1 MGSMGRKRVHR
12 DKTVGVLLT
21 WIVLAVVEA
30 RLHET
35 SAGAAHGI

>member
-1 MGSMGRKRVHR
+1 MGSMGRGRVHC
-12 DKTVGVLLT
+12 DKAVGVLLA

-35 SAGAAHGI
+35 SAGTTHRI